1 MEFIDCM
8 LPSISRDYEGPAR
21 AIVADKYGDMGTVI
35 IGKMESGV
43 IRKGENV
50 AVMPNKVRIK

>member
-1 MEFIDCM
+1 M
-8 LPSISRDYEGPAR
+8 LPAISRDYEGPAR

-35 IGKMESGV
+35 IGKMEAGV

-50 AVMPNKVRIK
+50 AVMPNRVNTNF